1 MSILIMGTGYVGITT
16 AIMFAEL
23 GIQATGFD
31 SNAAKIALLNQGHL
45 PFHEPGMEPLLKRHL
60 AQGTIRFVQDEQSAI
75 RDHKVIFLCVGTPS
89 NSDGSANLNAI
100 RQASEWIGTYRRER
114 TLVVIKSTVPVGVD
128 ERVSVWIAGKQ
139 DVPVPYD
146 VVTNPEF
153 LREGSALAD
162 ALAPD
167 RIVIG
172 SNSDEAGRE
181 LLSLYANIDC
191 PKIVT
196 TPKAAIMIKYASN
209 AFLATK
215 ISFINELARLC
226 DGLGIDI
233 AEISYGMGLDPRIG
247 PKFLNAGI
255 GYGGSCFPKDVDA
268 LLHTAAANRK
278 KLSVIE
284 HAALVNR
291 TQPLQVLDAWER
303 VMPSTFKKATVAV
316 LGISFK
322 PNTDDLREAPSLVI
336 LSELLS
342 RQAKIRVHDPLTV
355 LPVHFRALGVQQSE
369 TIGGALQGADAVMLC
384 TEWPQY
390 LEVDWLSVKPVMHG
404 HIVFD
409 GRNAL
414 DGASMVRMGY
424 EYYGVSR
431 HY

>member
-23 GIQATGFD
+23 GILATGFD

-45 PFHEPGMEPLLKRHL
+45 PFYEKDLEPLLVKHL
-60 AQGTIRFVQDEQSAI
+60 AQRTVRFVQDEQAAI
-75 RDHKVIFLCVGTPS
+75 EEHSVIFLCVGTPS
-89 NSDGSANLNAI
+89 NSDGSVNLFAI
-100 RQASEWIGTYRRER
+100 KQASEWIGKYMREQ
-114 TLVVIKSTVPVGVD
+114 TLVVIKSTVPVGVN
-128 ERVSVWIAGKQ
+128 ERVSEWIASKQ
-139 DVPVPYD
+139 TTPIPFD
-146 VVTNPEF
+146 VVMNPEF

-167 RIVIG
+167 RIVVG
-172 SNSDEAGRE
+172 SDSAEAANRV
-181 LLSLYANIDC
+181 LSLYTKINC

-196 TPKAAIMIKYASN
+196 APKAAVMIKYASN

-226 DGLGIDI
+226 DGLEIDI
-233 AEISYGMGLDPRIG
+233 AEISQGMGLDPRIG
-247 PKFLNAGI
+247 EKFLKAGI

-268 LLHTAAANRK
+268 LLHTASANRK
-278 KLSVIE
+278 RLTIIE
-284 HAALVNR
+284 HAAKVNR
-291 TQPLQVLDAWER
+291 TQPLHALDVWER

-322 PNTDDLREAPSLVI
+322 PHTDDLREAPSLVI

-342 RQAKIRVHDPLTV
+342 KQAKVRVHDPIAV
-355 LPVHFRALGVQQSE
+355 LPAHFRALGVQQLDSARE
-369 TIGGALQGADAVMLC
+369 ALQGADAVVLC
-384 TEWPQY
+384 TEWPEY
-390 LEVDWLSVKPVMHG
+390 REIDWLSMKPILNG

-414 DGASMVRMGY
+414 DGKSLIRLGY
-424 EYYGVSR
+424 EYYGISS
-431 HY
+431 H

>member
-1 MSILIMGTGYVGITT
+1 MSILVMGTGYVGITT

-23 GIQATGFD
+23 GIPATGFD

-45 PFHEPGMEPLLKRHL
+45 PIYEQGMEQLLVQHL
-60 AQGTIRFVQDEQSAI
+60 AGRTIRFIQDEQTAI
-75 RDHKVIFLCVGTPS
+75 QEHKVIFLCVGTPS

-100 RQASEWIGTYRRER
+100 KQASEWIGKYMREE

-128 ERVSVWIAGKQ
+128 ERVSEWIASKQ
-139 DVPVPYD
+139 TKPINFD
-146 VVTNPEF
+146 VVMNPEF

-172 SNSDEAGRE
+172 SDSEEAAQR
-181 LLSLYANIDC
+181 LLSLYAKIDC

-196 TPKAAIMIKYASN
+196 TPKAAVMIKYASN

-215 ISFINELARLC
+215 ISFINELSRLC

-233 AEISYGMGLDPRIG
+233 AEISFGMGLDPRIG
-247 PKFLNAGI
+247 AKFLRAGI

-268 LLHTAAANRK
+268 LLHTAKASRSR
-278 KLSVIE
+278 LTIIE
-284 HAALVNR
+284 HAAKVNR
-291 TQPLQVLDAWER
+291 TQPLYVLDAWER

-322 PNTDDLREAPSLVI
+322 PHTDDLREAPSLVI

-342 RQAKIRVHDPLTV
+342 RQAKLRVHDPLTV
-355 LPVHFRALGVQQSE
+355 LPVHFRALGVQQLDSIE
-369 TIGGALQGADAVMLC
+369 EALMGADAVILC
-384 TEWPQY
+384 TEWPEY
-390 LEVDWLSVKPVMHG
+390 FDIDWFVMKPILNG

-414 DGASMVRMGY
+414 DGKSLIRLGY
-424 EYYGVSR
+424 EYYGISS
-431 HY
+431 H